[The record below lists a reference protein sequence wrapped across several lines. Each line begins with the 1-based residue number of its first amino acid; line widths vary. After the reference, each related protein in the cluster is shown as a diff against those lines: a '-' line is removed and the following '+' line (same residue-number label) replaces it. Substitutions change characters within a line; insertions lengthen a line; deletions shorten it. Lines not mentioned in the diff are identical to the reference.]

1 MDHRGEYGKP
11 DAGKLACPVWSR
23 GKAVRPYLL
32 LPLARREGG
41 ARCEGKCIA
50 RDVTQDV
57 NSL

>member
-32 LPLARREGG
+32 LPI
-41 ARCEGKCIA
+41 EGKVRVGYA
-50 RDVTQDV
+50 
-57 NSL
+57 SALLLLK